1 MRRRGLPV
9 RGLLRI
15 ICVLAFVSALSG
27 CGVATQNTATP
38 LPSSL
43 GLSATSTTTT
53 VPASQAAH
61 QLEAYF
67 LKEGRLYAVNEPY
80 STDPLG
86 AALEA
91 LDIGPSA
98 DEAARGITTAF
109 SESPAQI
116 TSAGVT
122 KDGVAFV
129 KVDNEFTSLP
139 GEALEEAFAQ
149 IVFTVIGLPNGPTSV
164 EFLYLGYHLDAL
176 VPPGQLLSRGVTR
189 LDYCLFAPSSY
200 LPCRKVTG
208 TEGVS

>member
-1 MRRRGLPV
+1 MMRLAP
-9 RGLLRI
+9 LLGA
-15 ICVLAFVSALSG
+15 LALVSALSG
-27 CGVATQNTATP
+27 CSVATQGTATP

-43 GLSATSTTTT
+43 NIGPTSTTTT
-53 VPASQAAH
+53 LPASQAAH

-67 LKEGRLYAVNEPY
+67 LKGGRLYAVDEPY

-91 LDIGPSA
+91 LDIGPTA
-98 DEAARGITTAF
+98 DEANRGITTAF

-122 KDGVAFV
+122 KDDVALI

-149 IVFTVIGLPNGPTSV
+149 IVYTVIGLPNGPTSV
-164 EFLYLGYHLDAL
+164 EFLYDGYHLDAL
-176 VPPGQLLSRGVTR
+176 VPPGQLLSRPVTR
-189 LDYCLFAPSSY
+189 SDFCAFAPDSY
-200 LPCRKVTG
+200 IPCQKVTG
-208 TEGVS
+208 TVGIT